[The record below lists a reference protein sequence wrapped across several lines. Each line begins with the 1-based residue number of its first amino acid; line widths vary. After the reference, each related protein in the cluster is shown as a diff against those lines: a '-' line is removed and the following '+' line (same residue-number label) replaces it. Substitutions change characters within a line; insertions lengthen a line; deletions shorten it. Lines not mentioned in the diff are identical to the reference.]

1 MINHDWSWQITTMAC
16 VCIGPDPLFQAQVD
30 QTWVH
35 HMLYPLNPL
44 HINTQ
49 ITIAPS
55 VDKGWI
61 VIWIYIGN
69 MVDPCQ
75 C

>member
-1 MINHDWSWQITTMAC
+1 MAYANHTVTFVVIKIQAASSSILIQIY
-16 VCIGPDPLFQAQVD
+16 F
-30 QTWVH
+30 
-35 HMLYPLNPL
+35 
-44 HINTQ
+44 NTQ

-75 C
+75 YYLKNDNKDCTR